1 MWNNN
6 SNLLLVLAIKPGYAE
21 AQHMIN
27 SLTGKTSQSDPKEY
41 VENLFNNY
49 ADKFEDSLINN
60 LEYAMPL
67 LLKKIFLNSGLAK
80 NNICRVVDLGCGTG
94 LCGVEFRDLTETL
107 IGIDLY
113 DKMIAKEKTS
123 MTSFMLIT
131 LLTD

>member
-1 MWNNN
+1 
-6 SNLLLVLAIKPGYAE
+6 LLLVLAIKPSYAE

-49 ADKFEDSLINN
+49 VDKFEDSLINN

-80 NNICRVVDLGCGTG
+80 NNICKIVDLKGIYNRGRLLQYFFLHTNRNPQR
-94 LCGVEFRDLTETL
+94 GVGETVFNFRRQL
-107 IGIDLY
+107 
-113 DKMIAKEKTS
+113 S
-123 MTSFMLIT
+123 
-131 LLTD
+131 